1 VLLPPGRHVV
11 CFAIASVRR
20 TLLIPTTALV
30 LLFACTPSSSQN
42 PSASASG
49 SAPARASAAASG
61 TAGTS
66 ASPSSKQ
73 IALQVV
79 VPEEGARAG
88 VEGNGWTVDVI
99 AKGDGAAMDRIK
111 PAFRMTTNSGKNSA
125 FPGLVVLVKPIGAP
139 GTTTNASGSP
149 APSALPNLAGLFQ
162 IVGLPNTLGGAAG
175 ISSISTSASSS
186 PAASASAAARTN
198 TATDNETA
206 EATWFVLQSM
216 WGTNVDVELT
226 ALVVDGDAP
235 DTVADVG
242 QLKAVSNI
250 VTVRFHINGS
260 GVAPSSTVRPTPSG
274 STAPS
279 VSPSGSARP
288 SPSATP

>member
-1 VLLPPGRHVV
+1 M
-11 CFAIASVRR
+11 RR
-20 TLLIPTTALV
+20 TLLITATSSL
-30 LLFACTPSSSQN
+30 LLFACTPASNDQSPSASE
-42 PSASASG
+42 SASAS
-49 SAPARASAAASG
+49 ARASAAPSG

-66 ASPSSKQ
+66 ASPGNKQ

-79 VPEEGARAG
+79 VPEEDARAG

-99 AKGDGAAMDRIK
+99 AKGDGPAMDRIR
-111 PAFRMTTNSGKNSA
+111 PAFRMTTNSGKNGA
-125 FPGLVVLVKPIGAP
+125 FPGLVVVVKPVGASS
-139 GTTTNASGSP
+139 TTNASGSP
-149 APSALPNLAGLFQ
+149 VPSAPPNLAGLFQ

-175 ISSISTSASSS
+175 ISSVSTSATSS
-186 PAASASAAARTN
+186 PAATGS
-198 TATDNETA
+198 ETA
-206 EATWFVLQSM
+206 EATWFVLQSL

-250 VTVRFHINGS
+250 VTVSFHINGS

-274 STAPS
+274 STASS
-279 VSPSGSARP
+279 VPSGSARP
-288 SPSATP
+288 SASSTP